1 MGSDYEESDDEEYHK
16 ALAMKKEEVE
26 TLIRKRIAK
35 HRSRPLDDD
44 SDH

>member
-16 ALAMKKEEVE
+16 SLGMNKNDVE

-35 HRSRPLDDD
+35 HKSKKI
-44 SDH
+44 